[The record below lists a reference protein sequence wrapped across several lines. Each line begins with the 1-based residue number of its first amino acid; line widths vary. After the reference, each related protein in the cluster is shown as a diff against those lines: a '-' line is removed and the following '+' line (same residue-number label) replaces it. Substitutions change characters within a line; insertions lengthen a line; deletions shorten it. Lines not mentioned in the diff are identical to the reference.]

1 MFHTAC
7 KGVEVFHA
15 ARGGAGSVP
24 RCLQMSNM
32 FIINIRNM
40 FSLEDMV
47 ILVLLES
54 YEFTIPFFMY
64 YLSKVVI
71 KMNYFFVR

>member
-1 MFHTAC
+1 MFHAAC
-7 KGVEVFHA
+7 KGLEVFHA

-32 FIINIRNM
+32 FIFNIRNL
-40 FSLEDMV
+40 FPLDNMV
-47 ILVLLES
+47 ILVSLES

-71 KMNYFFVR
+71 K